1 MEAQG
6 NKKTGRKTNFV
17 PDPYFYDWC
26 KINLPSRYL
35 FFITDID
42 MIIRDRKGRI
52 MLIEKKCKKAVPKK
66 SQSITYRMLHNLILK
81 ADKTGALDLGAGHS
95 SLYDWT
101 YYGFHLL
108 QFENTSFEDGKAYF
122 DNKEVTEE
130 ELKKILSFDSDI
142 LKVQASSE

>member
-1 MEAQG
+1 MEVQG
-6 NKKTGRKTNFV
+6 NDKTGRKTNFV

-26 KINLPSRYL
+26 ITHLPNRRL

-42 MIIRDRKGRI
+42 MIIRDRNGRI
-52 MLIEKKCKKAVPKK
+52 MLVEKKCKKAVPKK
-66 SQSITYRMLHNLILK
+66 SQSITYRMLHALILR
-81 ADKTGALDLGAGHS
+81 ADKTGALDLGDGYG

-142 LKVQASSE
+142 LKVKASSE